1 MKDRVILHC
10 DLNNFYASVECLYR
24 PEIRAFPVAVCGS
37 PEERRGIVL
46 AKNQLAKKFGV
57 TTGEPIW
64 QSLQKCPKLVLVRPN
79 FELYL
84 RFSAEA
90 REIFSRYTSL
100 VEAFGI
106 DECWLDITA
115 ICKNEAD
122 GGRFAHEIKELIK
135 EEMGVTASV
144 GVSFNKIF
152 AKLGSDMKKPDAVTV
167 ITRES
172 FPTQVWRLP
181 AKELLYVGRSTNKKL
196 LKAGIFT
203 IGDLAQASPTFLRN
217 QLGKWGETLWC
228 FANGMDESPVH
239 RVEYEQTVKGVGNS
253 MTLPRDLHTEEDVK
267 TTMLVLA
274 ESVARRLRNHGL
286 KGRTIQIYV
295 RDNELAGIERQGM
308 LEKTT
313 NLSYE
318 IADKAMV
325 LFREKWDWHLP
336 VRAVGVR
343 VTGIC
348 PEEEYVQ
355 MTLLEDDE
363 LRYKREQLEVAIDG
377 IRDRFGH
384 YSIQR
389 AVLIKDKDLSANP
402 VEENVIHPVSY
413 FR

>member
-1 MKDRVILHC
+1 MKEKVILHC
-10 DLNNFYASVECLYR
+10 DLNNFYASVECLYN
-24 PEIRAFPVAVCGS
+24 PQIREFPVAVCGS

-64 QSLQKCPKLVLVRPN
+64 QSLQKCPKLILVRPN

-84 RFSAEA
+84 RFSGEA

-115 ICKNEAD
+115 ICKNERD
-122 GGRFAHEIKELIK
+122 GERFAYEIKDLIK

-167 ITRES
+167 ITREG
-172 FPTQVWRLP
+172 FQKQLWGLP
-181 AKELLYVGRSTNKKL
+181 VNELLYVGRSTNKKL
-196 LKAGIFT
+196 QRAGIYT
-203 IGDLAQASPTFLRN
+203 IGDLAQATPTFLKT

-228 FANGMDESPVH
+228 FANGLDESPVH
-239 RVEYEQTVKGVGNS
+239 RVEYEQTIKGVGNS
-253 MTLPRDLHTEEDVK
+253 MTLPRDLHNEEDVK

-286 KGRTIQIYV
+286 KGKTIQIYV
-295 RDNELAGIERQGM
+295 RDNKLSGCERQGM

-313 NLSYE
+313 NSSYE
-318 IADKAMV
+318 IATKAME
-325 LFREKWDWHLP
+325 LFHDTWDWHLP

-348 PEEEYVQ
+348 PDDEYVQ
-355 MTLLEDDE
+355 ISFLDDE
-363 LRYKREQLEVAIDG
+363 GQRQKREKLESAIDR